1 MANLVF
7 GVDKKVYICIIVKN
21 VVGKEVSTLHFL
33 VSIGYSF
40 YIMKYVFYTCI
51 LLLGEYM
58 SLFAQENVGGNSHV
72 PYTEQYIMDIY
83 ISEPERALELL
94 TEAEERKAMP
104 IYQIDDLRSM
114 VYRQM
119 YQCKLAFLYARKAY
133 VHDSIVNNSPGHL
146 LKMTVALAELSNLL
160 SEYKESIRYAVQ
172 GLRLAEEEG
181 DKQAEGKL
189 LFCMGENKRMLSFR
203 KEGYEYFDKAV
214 QLLKNT
220 DNISEMTMLSYFY
233 GVKMTYLVDDGR
245 LEDALAVGLQREKLL
260 SNMAALKDVP
270 EEYLD
275 QQYEYVYSKLAYI
288 YYGLGKPSLA
298 TDYYKRYQATKA
310 AITPDGKYDATA
322 YLFAIGEYQEVVEHC
337 RELKEVFRQQDTV
350 NYQYRGILQKEIK
363 AYAAL
368 MDFKRVAALR
378 ESVIAITDSMYL
390 RERKDAAL
398 ELDALYEVNEK
409 EARIAEQS
417 FQLRVRN
424 ISLLF
429 ILSLTLLAL
438 FFLWRIWLQNRAI
451 KSKNKALVQHINEQL
466 SMQEEIN
473 QSREQSDLS
482 DSLSLSDHAE
492 YKERKCTDGET
503 DSKANSMIF
512 RKLDILIKREKLY
525 LLADLS
531 REDLVRRVHMNK
543 TDFAKMIKE
552 NTGTNLNGYINS
564 LRLNHAIQLLK
575 EHPEYTLRAIAE
587 LSGINSMPT
596 FHHLF
601 KSGTG
606 MTPSEFKSAQSKL
619 EK

>member
-1 MANLVF
+1 
-7 GVDKKVYICIIVKN
+7 
-21 VVGKEVSTLHFL
+21 
-33 VSIGYSF
+33 
-40 YIMKYVFYTCI
+40 
-51 LLLGEYM
+51 M
-58 SLFAQENVGGNSHV
+58 SLSAQENMGDNSHI
-72 PYTEQYIMDIY
+72 PYTEQYIKDIY
-83 ISEPERALELL
+83 ISDPERALELL
-94 TEAEERKAMP
+94 TEAEAKNMMP
-104 IYQIDDLRSM
+104 IHQIDDLRSM

-133 VHDSIVNNSPGHL
+133 VHDSIVNNNPVHL
-146 LKMTVALAELSNLL
+146 LKMTVTLAELSNLL

-172 GLRLAEEEG
+172 GLQLAKEEG
-181 DKQAEGKL
+181 DRQAEGKL

-203 KEGYEYFDKAV
+203 EEGYEYFDKAMQV
-214 QLLKNT
+214 LTNT
-220 DNISEMTMLSYFY
+220 GNVSEMAMLSYFY

-260 SNMAALKDVP
+260 GNMAALKDVP

-275 QQYEYVYSKLAYI
+275 QQYAYVYSKLAYI
-288 YYGLGKPSLA
+288 YYGLGKPLLA
-298 TDYYKRYQATKA
+298 NDYYRRYQTTKA
-310 AITPDGKYDATA
+310 AMTPDGKYDATA
-322 YLFAIGEYQEVVEHC
+322 YLLALGEYKEVIERC

-378 ESVIAITDSMYL
+378 ESVIAITDSIYL
-390 RERKDAAL
+390 RERADAAL
-398 ELDALYEVNEK
+398 ELDALYEANEK

-417 FQLRVRN
+417 FQLRVHN

-429 ILSLTLLAL
+429 ILSFTLLAL
-438 FFLWRIWLQNRAI
+438 FFLWRIWLQNRTI
-451 KSKNKALVQHINEQL
+451 KSKNKVLVQRINEQL

-482 DSLSLSDHAE
+482 GSLPLSDHTE
-492 YKERKCTDGET
+492 HEEGKCADDGTDI
-503 DSKANSMIF
+503 KINSVIF
-512 RKLDILIKREKLY
+512 RKLDILIKKEKLY

-531 REDLVRRVHMNK
+531 REDLVRRIHVNK
-543 TDFAKMIKE
+543 TDFARMIKE

-619 EK
+619 KK